1 MTYFRNLK
9 LGSKLSIIFLLIL
22 LATSAG
28 SYNAINN
35 IKETAITVERITQ
48 IRVPTAE
55 SSMKMLNGMNQ
66 ALAALR
72 GWMLLGKEKFREERQ
87 NVWEK
92 NIEPAQALMQE
103 KAKTWTNPDNMERL
117 KRINELLPK
126 FKQAQQDIEDIAQT
140 SANVPAIKIL
150 LEQAAP
156 QASIMVKNITAMID
170 IEASLPSSDERKVLL
185 GIMADVRGTIGLGL
199 ANIRAYLL
207 SGDDKFKQRFDV
219 LWAKNIR
226 RYEDLK
232 NNTHLLEIKQA
243 NAFKKLAEART
254 TFMPL
259 ASKMFELRGNKDWN
273 LANYWLGSKAAPVG
287 AELVSILKA
296 MSTDQQKLL
305 KEDAKQS
312 LEAQQQAIVSSW
324 ILIAV
329 SVIIAIILGLL
340 FVFSV
345 NKRLSSLLLSLQQLE
360 QGDLQAQID
369 EGNLSKDE
377 IGQLTNALLN
387 MRNQLRDVIQ
397 TVRSGADNLAS
408 ASQEVSATAQ
418 TISQGAVE
426 QSTSIES
433 TSTAIEELSSSVQ
446 QNAENSSV
454 TEKIATTSSQQAEQ
468 GASAVTE
475 TVAAMK
481 NIAKKIGL
489 IEDISY
495 KTNLLSLN
503 AAIEAASAGEHGKGF
518 AVVAAEVRKLAESSR
533 VTAEEISE
541 LATNSVDI
549 AEKAGNLISAVVPN
563 IVRTSDLVQE
573 ISAASSEQSTGI
585 SQINDSMGQLDQ
597 ASQQNAAASEE
608 LAATAEELNGQA
620 EQLQQA
626 VAYFNISEG
635 LISQGKISQ
644 GNNQPQSR
652 RTQRVNN
659 SAPQSR
665 QVRTNNYSTGKSTGA
680 QTGFNETDFEK
691 F

>member
-1 MTYFRNLK
+1 MFK
-9 LGSKLSIIFLLIL
+9 VFKLSTKLIVGFTSIVILLLIISLFSYLTISDSGKNFSAYRTLAKETNLSGGIQANMLMVRMNVKDYIITGSDLDLQQYKDYVKKTNTFITQGHTEIKDPVRADELKQITDLMKDYEGQFKKVIKARKERNALINGVLVSNGRDMENTLTKMLVSAEKDNDIKASYHSALSLKHLLLARLYMVKFFESNTKSDLNRTVVEFSKMQNSLDILNTELENLQRRNWLAAVQKMKAVYVETSSKVATIIFDRNDVIKEHLDIIGPQVASSVEEMKLLVKAEQDALGPKVQAQNENGILIIIIISLVAVFVASL
-22 LATSAG
+22 LALIIIRGILRQLGGDPAEVIEAVQRIAEGDLMIQLDIGDNKTSMLA
-28 SYNAINN
+28 
-35 IKETAITVERITQ
+35 
-48 IRVPTAE
+48 
-55 SSMKMLNGMNQ
+55 SM
-66 ALAALR
+66 
-72 GWMLLGKEKFREERQ
+72 
-87 NVWEK
+87 
-92 NIEPAQALMQE
+92 
-103 KAKTWTNPDNMERL
+103 DNMVVNLR
-117 KRINELLPK
+117 
-126 FKQAQQDIEDIAQT
+126 
-140 SANVPAIKIL
+140 KI
-150 LEQAAP
+150 
-156 QASIMVKNITAMID
+156 
-170 IEASLPSSDERKVLL
+170 
-185 GIMADVRGTIGLGL
+185 IG
-199 ANIRAYLL
+199 
-207 SGDDKFKQRFDV
+207 
-219 LWAKNIR
+219 
-226 RYEDLK
+226 E
-232 NNTHLLEIKQA
+232 
-243 NAFKKLAEART
+243 
-254 TFMPL
+254 
-259 ASKMFELRGNKDWN
+259 
-273 LANYWLGSKAAPVG
+273 
-287 AELVSILKA
+287 
-296 MSTDQQKLL
+296 
-305 KEDAKQS
+305 
-312 LEAQQQAIVSSW
+312 
-324 ILIAV
+324 
-329 SVIIAIILGLL
+329 
-340 FVFSV
+340 
-345 NKRLSSLLLSLQQLE
+345 
-360 QGDLQAQID
+360 
-369 EGNLSKDE
+369 
-377 IGQLTNALLN
+377 
-387 MRNQLRDVIQ
+387 
-397 TVRSGADNLAS
+397 VRSSADNLAS
-408 ASQEVSATAQ
+408 ASEQVSATAQ

-426 QSTSIES
+426 QTTSIES

-549 AEKAGNLISAVVPN
+549 AEKAGNLISEVVPN
-563 IVRTSDLVQE
+563 IVKTSDLVQE

-635 LISQGKISQ
+635 NISEGNISQGHISQ
-644 GNNQPQSR
+644 GNISQGTNQPQSR

-680 QTGFNETDFEK
+680 QTDFNETDFEK

>member
-1 MTYFRNLK
+1 MFKALK
-9 LGSKLSIIFLLIL
+9 LSTKLIVGFTSIVILLLIISLFSYLTINDSGKNFSAYRSLAKETNLSGRIQANMLMVRMNVKDYIITGSDLDLEQYKDYVKKTNTFITQGHREIKDPVRADELKKITDLMEDYEGQFKKVIKARKERNALVNDVLVGNGRDMENTLTEILVSAEKDNDMKASYHSALSLKHLLLARLYMVKFFESNTKSDLNRTVVEFSKMQNSLDILNTELENPQRRNWLAEVEKMKTVYVEASSQVATIIFDR
-22 LATSAG
+22 
-28 SYNAINN
+28 NDV
-35 IKETAITVERITQ
+35 IKEHLDIIGPQVASSVEEMKLL
-48 IRVPTAE
+48 VKAE
-55 SSMKMLNGMNQ
+55 Q
-66 ALAALR
+66 DE
-72 GWMLLGKEKFREERQ
+72 LG
-87 NVWEK
+87 
-92 NIEPAQALMQE
+92 
-103 KAKTWTNPDNMERL
+103 
-117 KRINELLPK
+117 PK
-126 FKQAQQDIEDIAQT
+126 VQAQNE
-140 SANVPAIKIL
+140 NGIL
-150 LEQAAP
+150 VIIII
-156 QASIMVKNITAMID
+156 S
-170 IEASLPSSDERKVLL
+170 
-185 GIMADVRGTIGLGL
+185 
-199 ANIRAYLL
+199 
-207 SGDDKFKQRFDV
+207 
-219 LWAKNIR
+219 
-226 RYEDLK
+226 
-232 NNTHLLEIKQA
+232 
-243 NAFKKLAEART
+243 
-254 TFMPL
+254 
-259 ASKMFELRGNKDWN
+259 
-273 LANYWLGSKAAPVG
+273 
-287 AELVSILKA
+287 
-296 MSTDQQKLL
+296 
-305 KEDAKQS
+305 
-312 LEAQQQAIVSSW
+312 
-324 ILIAV
+324 LIAV
-329 SVIIAIILGLL
+329 
-340 FVFSV
+340 FVA
-345 NKRLSSLLLSLQQLE
+345 SLLALIIIRGILRQLGGDPAE
-360 QGDLQAQID
+360 VIEAVQRIADGDLMIQLDIGDNKTSMLASMD
-369 EGNLSKDE
+369 NMVVNLRKI
-377 IGQLTNALLN
+377 IGE
-387 MRNQLRDVIQ
+387 
-397 TVRSGADNLAS
+397 VRSSADNLAS
-408 ASQEVSATAQ
+408 ASEEVSATAQ

-426 QSTSIES
+426 QTTSIES

-563 IVRTSDLVQE
+563 IVKTSDLVQE

-635 LISQGKISQ
+635 SMSQGHISQ

-665 QVRTNNYSTGKSTGA
+665 QVRTNNYSTGKSTGT
-680 QTGFNETDFEK
+680 QTDFNETDFEK

>member
-1 MTYFRNLK
+1 MMTYFRNLK
-9 LGSKLSIIFLLIL
+9 LGTKLSIIFLLIL

-35 IKETAITVERITQ
+35 IKETAVTVERITQ

-87 NVWEK
+87 NVWEQ
-92 NIEPAQALMQE
+92 NIEPAQAFMQK
-103 KAKTWTNPDNMERL
+103 KAKTWTNPENMERL
-117 KRINELLPK
+117 NRINELLPK
-126 FKQAQQDIEDIAQT
+126 FKQAQQEIEDIAQT

-170 IEASLPSSDERKVLL
+170 IEASLPSSTERKVLL

-232 NNTHLLEIKQA
+232 DNTHLLEIKQA
-243 NAFKKLAEART
+243 NAFEALAEART

-259 ASKMFELRGNKDWN
+259 ASKMFELRGKKDWN
-273 LANYWLGSKAAPVG
+273 LANYWLDSKAAPIG

-296 MSTDQQKLL
+296 MSTNQQKLL
-305 KEDAKQS
+305 QKDAKKA
-312 LEAQQQAIVSSW
+312 LEDQKQAIFSSW
-324 ILIAV
+324 ILMAV

-340 FVFSV
+340 FVLSV
-345 NKRLSSLLLSLQQLE
+345 NKRLGSLLLSLQQLE
-360 QGDLQAQID
+360 QGDLQAQVD
-369 EGNLSKDE
+369 EDNLSKDE
-377 IGQLTNALLN
+377 IGQLTSALLN

-397 TVRSGADNLAS
+397 TVRNGADNLAS
-408 ASQEVSATAQ
+408 ASEEVSATAQ
-418 TISQGAVE
+418 TISQSAVE

-454 TEKIATTSSQQAEQ
+454 TEKIATTSSKQAEK
-468 GASAVTE
+468 GAAAVTE

-533 VTAEEISE
+533 ITAEEISE

-549 AEKAGNLISAVVPN
+549 AEKAGNLISEVVPN
-563 IVRTSDLVQE
+563 IVRTSDLIQE
-573 ISAASSEQSTGI
+573 ISAASNEQSTGI

-626 VAYFNISEG
+626 VAYFDIYEDSISNG
-635 LISQGKISQ
+635 N
-644 GNNQPQSR
+644 NNQPQSR
-652 RTQRVNN
+652 RTQSVNN
-659 SAPQSR
+659 GAPQRR
-665 QVRTNNYSTGKSTGA
+665 QVRANKLNTGKSSGA
-680 QTGFNETDFEK
+680 QTDFNEKDFEK